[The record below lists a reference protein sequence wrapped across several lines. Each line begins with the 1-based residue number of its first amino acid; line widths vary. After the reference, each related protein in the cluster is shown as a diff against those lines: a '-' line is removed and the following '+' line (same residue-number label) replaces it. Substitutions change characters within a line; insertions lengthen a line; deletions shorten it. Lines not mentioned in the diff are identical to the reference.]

1 MPPQLRTL
9 PPSWA
14 PGTATTAQGP
24 SPSSPT
30 APGSPVP
37 APRPPTAPDAR
48 HFLIPALETLCGRR
62 PASQLAKTFAP
73 PAVTALSQ
81 AVTRNRTR
89 LGRYRLCQVSSD
101 AAELA
106 GTLHMPTRTRAFAA
120 RVERHGDRWQC
131 TEFHL
136 LP

>member
-9 PPSWA
+9 PPSW
-14 PGTATTAQGP
+14 TTPPP
-24 SPSSPT
+24 SQPT
-30 APGSPVP
+30 AL
-37 APRPPTAPDAR
+37 DAR

-73 PAVTALSQ
+73 PAVSTLAG
-81 AVTRNRTR
+81 AVTRGRTR
-89 LGRYRLCQVSSD
+89 LGRYRLCRVSSD

-120 RVERHGDRWQC
+120 RVERHGDRWRC

>member
-9 PPSWA
+9 PPSW
-14 PGTATTAQGP
+14 GTPPQP
-24 SPSSPT
+24 
-30 APGSPVP
+30 PVP
-37 APRPPTAPDAR
+37 PHPTTLDAR

-73 PAVTALSQ
+73 PAVSTLAG
-81 AVTRNRTR
+81 AVTRSRTR
-89 LGRYRLCQVSSD
+89 LGRYRLCRVSSD

-120 RVERHGDRWQC
+120 RVERRGDRWHC

>member
-9 PPSWA
+9 PPSW
-14 PGTATTAQGP
+14 GP
-24 SPSSPT
+24 S
-30 APGSPVP
+30 APPP
-37 APRPPTAPDAR
+37 APAAPTPPAARPTTLDAR
-48 HFLIPALETLCGRR
+48 HFLIPALEALCGRR

-73 PAVTALSQ
+73 PAVSALAG
-81 AVTRNRTR
+81 AVTKGRTR
-89 LGRYRLCQVSSD
+89 LGRYRLCRVSSD

-120 RVERHGDRWQC
+120 RVERQGDRWRC